1 MKHRHSVL
9 AAAVVAAFACAALP
23 AFSSELRTA
32 KHPVPGQYIV
42 VLKGNA
48 ASLSHERSSLS
59 RVSVV
64 ARGMASQHRAKL
76 VRSYERALRGF
87 VVKAD
92 DRALARL
99 LADPRVAYVKE
110 DGVVSVSATQSSPTW
125 GLDRIDQRNLPLD
138 QSYTYDTTASGV
150 HAYVVDTG
158 VLLNHSQFTG
168 RIGNGFDA
176 VTTGGNANDCHSHG
190 THVAGTIAG
199 STYGVAKGATI
210 HPVRVLDCSGNGS
223 DAGVIAGIDWVL
235 NNHVKPAVVN
245 MSLGG
250 EASQELDNALTGLH
264 NAGVTVVV
272 AAGNDGQ
279 DACNYSPARAPVA
292 ITVGST
298 NSQDGRSIFSV
309 GSSNYGSCL
318 DLFAPGSS
326 IVSAGISSSTS
337 TSTKSGT
344 SMASPHVAGVAALY
358 LAANPSA
365 TPTQVATAIINNTT
379 PNKVTDAKTGSP
391 NRLLYSL
398 FGGTTPPPATYT
410 VSGTVTTSTGA
421 ALSGVTVSAG
431 GVSATTSST
440 GAYTLSG
447 LANNTYTLTPSLSG
461 YTFTPA
467 SRSVTVSGANVTG
480 QNFTGTANTSAGTVV
495 HNVNLPS
502 VSSGGW
508 SSTYTVAIPA
518 GTTRLVVNISGGT
531 GDADLYVYRD
541 TAPSSSVSGA
551 VNTST
556 RCVPYLSGN
565 TETCTF
571 TNPTAGTTY
580 YIRVRAWSSFSGVNM
595 KATRTP

>member
-1 MKHRHSVL
+1 MKHRQSIL
-9 AAAVVAAFACAALP
+9 AAAVAAAFACAALP
-23 AFSSELRTA
+23 AFTSELRTA
-32 KHPVPGQYIV
+32 KNPVPGQYIV

-76 VRSYERALRGF
+76 VRSYERVLRGF

-92 DRALARL
+92 DKALARL

-110 DGVVSVSATQSSPTW
+110 NGRVSISATQSSPTW
-125 GLDRIDQRNLPLD
+125 GLDRIDQRDLPLN

-150 HAYVVDTG
+150 HAYVLDTG
-158 VLLNHSQFTG
+158 ILLNHSQFTG
-168 RIGNGFDA
+168 RMGNGFDA
-176 VTTGGNANDCHSHG
+176 ETPGGNANDCHSHG

-199 STYGVAKGATI
+199 STYGVAKGATV
-210 HPVRVLDCSGNGS
+210 HPVRVLDCNGNGS
-223 DAGVIAGIDWVL
+223 DAGVMAGIDWVL

-250 EASQELDNALTGLH
+250 DPSQELDNALTGLH

-272 AAGNDGQ
+272 AAGNDG
-279 DACNYSPARAPVA
+279 DNACNYSPARAPVA

-298 NSQDGRSIFSV
+298 NSQDGRSIFSA

-318 DLFAPGSS
+318 DLWAPGSS
-326 IVSAGISSSTS
+326 IVSAGISSTTA

-365 TPTQVATAIINNTT
+365 TPAQVTAAIINNTT

-398 FGGTTPPPATYT
+398 FGGTTPPPVTYT

-502 VSSGGW
+502 VSTGNW
-508 SSTYTVAIPA
+508 SSTYAVAIPA
-518 GTTRLVVNISGGT
+518 GTTKLVVNTSGGT
-531 GDADLYVYRD
+531 GDADLYVRVGS
-541 TAPSSSVSGA
+541 AP
-551 VNTST
+551 TST
-556 RCVPYLSGN
+556 SYNCRPYIDGN
-565 TETCTF
+565 VETCTIN
-571 TNPTAGTTY
+571 NPVAGSTY
-580 YIRVRAWSSFSGVNM
+580 YIRVRAYSSFSGVNM